1 MSRTHRIGSL
11 ALALAL
17 AGAGALF
24 AVTQGRIRGTVSDE
38 TGKPVAG
45 VKITVT
51 TSEVTDYKQEATTD
65 DKGRFAIVLN
75 DATRTYT
82 YRFDKEGYQSLEES
96 LKIPAG
102 SNTEKNFT
110 VMSME
115 AAQKQAAAEGG
126 QPQPADTPENKAANA
141 FNEGATAFNA
151 QDYATAKAKFQEALS
166 LNPNLPQA
174 HQALGR
180 VHLAE
185 KNYQEA
191 AAAAEKVLALSPGDA
206 KAQALAYEA
215 YTGLGNKEKAKEFE
229 SSLAAANPKVAA
241 VNFYNQGVEL
251 FNAGKPA
258 EAVPVLEKALAADAE
273 NPKIHNLLGLCYV
286 NMGNNAKA
294 KEHFEKF
301 VAMAPNDPEAAAA
314 KEMLQY
320 LK

>member
-1 MSRTHRIGSL
+1 MSKIHRIGGLTL
-11 ALALAL
+11 ALSVMLS
-17 AGAGALF
+17 GALF
-24 AVTQGRIRGTVSDE
+24 AVSQGRLRGMVSDE
-38 TGKPVAG
+38 NGKPLAG

-51 TSEVTDYKQEATTD
+51 TSEVTDYKQEVTTD
-65 DKGRFAIVLN
+65 AKGRFAVVLN

-82 YRFDKEGYQSLEES
+82 YRFDKEGYQSLEEAV
-96 LKIPAG
+96 KIPAG
-102 SNTEKNFT
+102 SNTERNFT
-110 VMSME
+110 VVSME
-115 AAQKQAAAEGG
+115 AAQKTAQSEGQAA
-126 QPQPADTPENKAANA
+126 QPAETPENKAAAA

-151 QDYATAKAKFQEALS
+151 QDYATAKTKFQEAIT

-174 HQALGR
+174 YQAMGR

-191 AAAAEKVLALSPGDA
+191 AAMAEKVLALAPADA

-215 YTGLGNKEKAKEFE
+215 YNGLGDKAKAKQFE
-229 SSLAAANPKVAA
+229 QALAAANPKVAA
-241 VNFYNQGVEL
+241 VNFYNQGAEL

-258 EAVPVLEKALAADAE
+258 EAIPMLDKALAADPE

-286 NMGNNAKA
+286 NTGNNAKA

-301 VAMAPNDPEAAAA
+301 LAMAPNDPEAAAA

>member
-1 MSRTHRIGSL
+1 MSKIHRICGL
-11 ALALAL
+11 ALALSMAL
-17 AGAGALF
+17 SGALL
-24 AVTQGRIRGTVSDE
+24 AVSQGRLRGMVSDE
-38 TGKPVAG
+38 NGKPLAG

-51 TSEVTDYKQEATTD
+51 TSEVTDYKQEVTTD
-65 DKGRFAIVLN
+65 AKGRFAIVLN

-82 YRFDKEGYQSLEES
+82 YRFDKEGYQSLEEAV
-96 LKIPAG
+96 KIPAG
-102 SNTEKNFT
+102 SNTERNFT
-110 VMSME
+110 VVSME
-115 AAQKQAAAEGG
+115 AAQKTAQAEG
-126 QPQPADTPENKAANA
+126 QAQVAETPENKAAAA

-151 QDYATAKAKFQEALS
+151 QDFATAKTKFQEAIT

-174 HQALGR
+174 YQAMGR

-191 AAAAEKVLALSPGDA
+191 AAMAEKVLALAPADA

-215 YTGLGNKEKAKEFE
+215 YIGLGDKAKAKQFE
-229 SSLAAANPKVAA
+229 QALAAANPKVAA
-241 VNFYNQGVEL
+241 VNFYNQGAEL

-258 EAVPVLEKALAADAE
+258 EALPVLEKALAADPE
-273 NPKIHNLLGLCYV
+273 NAKIHNLLGLCYV
-286 NMGNNAKA
+286 NTGNNAKA

>member
-1 MSRTHRIGSL
+1 MSKIHRIGGL
-11 ALALAL
+11 ALALSVAL
-17 AGAGALF
+17 SGALF
-24 AVTQGRIRGTVSDE
+24 AVTQGRLRGTVSDE
-38 TGKPVAG
+38 TAKPLAG

-51 TSEVTDYKQEATTD
+51 TSEVTDYKQEVTTD
-65 DKGRFAIVLN
+65 AKGRFAIVLN

-82 YRFDKEGYQSLEES
+82 YRFDKEGYQSLEEAV
-96 LKIPAG
+96 KIPAG

-110 VMSME
+110 IVSME
-115 AAQKQAAAEGG
+115 AAQKKAQAEGQAQAAE
-126 QPQPADTPENKAANA
+126 TPENKAAAA

-151 QDYATAKAKFQEALS
+151 QDYATAKTKFQEALA
-166 LNPNLPQA
+166 LNPSLTQA
-174 HQALGR
+174 YQALGR

-191 AAAAEKVLALSPGDA
+191 AAMAEKVLALAPADA

-215 YTGLGNKEKAKEFE
+215 YIALGDKAKAKQFE
-229 SSLAAANPKVAA
+229 QALAAANPKVAA
-241 VNFYNQGVEL
+241 VNFYNQGAEL

-258 EAVPVLEKALAADAE
+258 EALPMLEKALAADAE

-301 VAMAPNDPEAAAA
+301 IAMAPNDPEAAAA

>member
-24 AVTQGRIRGTVSDE
+24 AVTQGRLRGTVSDE
-38 TGKPVAG
+38 AGKPLVG
-45 VKITVT
+45 VKITIT

-65 DKGRFAIVLN
+65 AKGRFAIVLN

-96 LKIPAG
+96 IKIPAG
-102 SNTEKNFT
+102 SNTERNFT
-110 VMSME
+110 ILSME
-115 AAQKQAAAEGG
+115 AAQQKAQAEGG
-126 QPQPADTPENKAANA
+126 QAQVAETPENKAANA

-151 QDYATAKAKFQEALS
+151 SDYATAKAKFQEAMT
-166 LNPNLPQA
+166 LNPNLTQA
-174 HQALGR
+174 YQAMGR

-185 KNYQEA
+185 KNYVEA
-191 AAAAEKVLALSPGDA
+191 AAAAEKVLSMSPGDA

-215 YTGLGNKEKAKEFE
+215 YTAAGDKAKAKQFE
-229 SSLAAANPKVAA
+229 AALAAANPKVAA

-258 EAVPVLEKALAADAE
+258 EALPMLEKALAADAE
-273 NPKIHNLLGLCYV
+273 NAKIHNLLGLCYV
-286 NMGNNAKA
+286 NMGQNAKA